1 MNKQSRNGVLAIAL
15 LLIAVLAGCNVTKKD
30 AMTTSNDSLV
40 AANPQ
45 ESGQGSVSPNSGY
58 QAAPRS
64 SSPARSTPRRS
75 APSRTEGSSG
85 SSSLVASGTPIE
97 VRVNST
103 ISSKTASVGQSWSGT
118 VESDVY
124 SGNRIVIPAGSTVNG
139 TVVAARDAERGD
151 RAMLQLGMT
160 SVVANGRSYRVRGSS
175 ESIVAGSTR
184 ARNLGAIAAGTAAGA
199 IIGKAAGGS
208 GKSTIIGG
216 LIGGA
221 ATTGAVAA
229 SKGYQVVVKPG
240 TSITFTAS

>member
-1 MNKQSRNGVLAIAL
+1 MNKSSRNGVLAIAL
-15 LLIAVLAGCNVTKKD
+15 LLIAVLAGCNVTKKE
-30 AMTTSNDSLV
+30 AMTSNDSLV

-45 ESGQGSVSPNSGY
+45 EMGQGSVTPSSGY
-58 QAAPRS
+58 RSAPRS
-64 SSPARSTPRRS
+64 SSPARSTRRS
-75 APSRTEGSSG
+75 SPSRTEGG

-124 SGNRIVIPAGSTVNG
+124 SGNRVVIPAGSTVNG

-151 RAMLQLGMT
+151 RAMLKLGMS

-184 ARNLGAIAAGTAAGA
+184 ARNLGAIAGGTAAGA
-199 IIGKAAGGS
+199 IIGKAVGGS

-229 SKGYQVVVKPG
+229 SKGYQVVIKPG
-240 TSITFTAS
+240 TAITFTAS

>member
-1 MNKQSRNGVLAIAL
+1 LNKQSRNGVLAIAL

-45 ESGQGSVSPNSGY
+45 EMGQGSVSPNNNY

-64 SSPARSTPRRS
+64 SSPARTTPRRS
-75 APSRTEGSSG
+75 SPSRTEGG
-85 SSSLVASGTPIE
+85 TSSLVASGTPIE

-139 TVVAARDAERGD
+139 TVVAAKDAERGD
-151 RAMLQLGMT
+151 RAMLKLGMS